1 MGYRNGSRLRPFLV
15 EYTLRCG
22 IIGLPNVGKSTL
34 FNALTASS
42 VPAENYPFC
51 TIDPH
56 VGIVPLP
63 DQRLNRLEEIFNPD
77 SVTPATVEFTDIAG
91 LVKGASRGEGLGNR
105 FLGQIR
111 QVEALVHVVRCFE
124 DKNISH
130 VDGGVDPVRD
140 AETIETE
147 LLLADLETIEKRLRR
162 AEKLA
167 KTGDKKIKKE
177 AEFLS
182 NLSRHCNEGHRAK
195 TMKMDED
202 ENKIIRTLHLL
213 SAKPILYIANVSEM
227 EISSKTRSTLIQNLF
242 DFAQKEGNNAV
253 RICGQIEQEI
263 STLPHEEKQTFLKE
277 YGLEYPG
284 LNKVIHAS
292 FDLLGLQT
300 YFTGGPKEVRAWTIN
315 KGLTAPEA
323 AGIIHTDFQR
333 GFIKAEVYKF
343 ADLDRLDS
351 EKAVRDRGL
360 AKMEGKDYV
369 VEEGDCIYFRF
380 NV

>member
-1 MGYRNGSRLRPFLV
+1 MA
-15 EYTLRCG
+15 LRCG

-34 FNALTASS
+34 FNALNASS
-42 VPAENYPFC
+42 VPSENYPFC
-51 TIDPH
+51 TIEPH
-56 VGIVPLP
+56 IGVVSLP
-63 DQRLNRLEEIFNPD
+63 DPRLNRLEEIYSPET
-77 SVTPATVEFTDIAG
+77 VTHSMVEFTDIAG
-91 LVKGASRGEGLGNR
+91 LVRGASRGEGLGNR

-124 DKNISH
+124 DKNITH
-130 VDGGVDPVRD
+130 VDNDVNPVRD

-147 LLLADLETIEKRLRR
+147 LLLADLETVGKRLAR

-167 KTGDKKIKKE
+167 KTGDRTIKKE
-177 AEFLS
+177 FDFLS
-182 NLSRHCNEGHRAK
+182 KLNRHCSDGHRAK
-195 TMKMDED
+195 TIARDKD

-213 SAKPILYIANVSEM
+213 SAKPILYIANVSER
-227 EISSKTRSTLIQNLF
+227 EISSKTRSTHIQSLF
-242 DFAQKEGNNAV
+242 DFAKKEGNEAV
-253 RICGQIEQEI
+253 RICGKIEQEI
-263 STLPHEEKQTFLKE
+263 STLSHEEKQVFLKE
-277 YGLEYPG
+277 YGLEEPG

-300 YFTGGPKEVRAWTIN
+300 YFTGGPKEVRAWTIK

-333 GFIKAEVYKF
+333 GFIKAEVYKYG
-343 ADLDRLDS
+343 DLDRLGS

-360 AKMEGKDYV
+360 ASIEGKEYV
-369 VEEGDCIYFRF
+369 VKEGDCIYFRF